1 MWSGK
6 VKKKKKIVF
15 VFVLMRNTIL
25 RSPYAEMCLFY
36 TMEDKIRMFKKKK
49 KSLDLS
55 DPSEM

>member
-6 VKKKKKIVF
+6 VRKKKKKIVF
-15 VFVLMRNTIL
+15 VFVLKRNTIL

-36 TMEDKIRMFKKKK
+36 IMEDKIRMFFKK

-55 DPSEM
+55 DP